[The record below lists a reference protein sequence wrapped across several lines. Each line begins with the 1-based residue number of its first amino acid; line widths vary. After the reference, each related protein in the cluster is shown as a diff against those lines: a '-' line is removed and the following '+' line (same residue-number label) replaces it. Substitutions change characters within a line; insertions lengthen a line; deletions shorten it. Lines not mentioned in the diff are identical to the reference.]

1 MWLRD
6 QLPVDVPHARSIIYG
21 YDTHLLDSE
30 SFQSIDDLALSFL
43 SHFRAISAPNA
54 KPRLLVFFAHSFGG
68 IVLKRAIAA
77 AANSGKEESIVLNN
91 IRMIFFFGVP
101 NQGMYMSHLLPMAGS
116 QPNEQLIRDLSRD
129 SEYLSRLDIQFS
141 GLAVFRTVRF
151 VSIYETKRSRTTKVP
166 LLSF

>member
-1 MWLRD
+1 MD
-6 QLPVDVPHARSIIYG
+6 FPYARSIVYG
-21 YDTHLLDSE
+21 DDTHILNSQ
-30 SFQSIDDLALSFL
+30 SFQSMDDLALSFL

-54 KPRLLVFFAHSFGG
+54 SPRSLVLFAHSLGG

-77 AANSGKEESIVLNN
+77 AANSGQEASIVLNN

-101 NQGMYMSHLLPMAGS
+101 NQGMYMSHLLAMAGS

-129 SEYLSRLDIQFS
+129 SEYLSRLDIQFN

-166 LLSF
+166 SLSF